1 MLPYPADAPRGEG
14 SVQVTVRLA
23 IDGLGKFVAAEIEE
37 GAGEPFDGF
46 ALEAVRHLTF
56 SPATVDGIPTGV
68 TVMLPVR
75 FVLPP
80 EEDPAPP
87 SGVLV
92 GKVKEAGSR
101 RVLTEVLLT
110 LTPATGDGAG
120 AAIET
125 RPDRQG
131 GFRFIDIPAGVWKV
145 TITGYGVQSASFT
158 EEIEADLLRQ
168 VVYRVAPAETGS
180 RTVIRVRRTPAAAAE
195 RVVEGEWIRGA
206 AGSSGGF
213 LRVLES
219 EAAVA
224 PTPVLPTGL
233 LPGAPL
239 IRGVEGADS
248 TVLVDGIETPLL
260 YHFGLLTTVVNGDLI
275 DHVRLTPGGAG
286 ADRGDHVG
294 GVVDV
299 GLRPPRTD
307 RFGGVVDVSPVDAS
321 FLLETP
327 IGKHVGLYA
336 TIRRSYVDL
345 YLGKLLP
352 DDLPAEVT
360 AMPVY
365 TDLAAMVNVS
375 PGKGHRVAVS
385 LLTSSDKMEMSQTN
399 MSGTTPLAALEAGF
413 TLVHGFWRSPPGKRF
428 EGNASIAYEHIKSS
442 YHAFPDLF
450 LDTQEKRVV
459 GLVGLGARLA
469 PVARLQLGLQVQ
481 RRMLIYGENF
491 FALPREDEPGLINP
505 YATSAAESYLEVP
518 MTEVGIYAQAPLTPR
533 QGLRIVPGLRVN
545 HWSETTRWS
554 ADPRLA
560 AQWDPDRRWRL
571 RMATGVYH
579 QVPSLEDL
587 VQAGLN
593 HQLVPEAAFQWTG
606 GAAFR
611 PLPPLELGL
620 DLYVTSLWNL
630 VVADATLYENALHGS
645 LAQLDADSG
654 QPLSNSGVGRVAGAE
669 LSVRWRPLGRV
680 DLLVAYSLAHSE
692 RRDHTDEDWRLF
704 QYDRPHQLTV
714 AGQVKAPHD
723 WSFGLRFRLTSGAP
737 DTPITDV
744 LYLADLGGYVPGWGL
759 PYSRRLR
766 PFHQL
771 DWRVQK
777 LFRLP
782 AFLLLVYL
790 DVENTYFARRDD
802 VVIYNRDFSERLTF
816 AMIPLFRLGLRA
828 EF

>member
-1 MLPYPADAPRGEG
+1 M
-14 SVQVTVRLA
+14 RLA
-23 IDGLGKFVAAEIEE
+23 IDGLGGFVAAEIEE

-46 ALEAVRHLTF
+46 ALKAVRHLQF
-56 SPATVDGIPTGV
+56 APATVDGIPTGV
-68 TVMLPVR
+68 TVVLPVR

-80 EEDPAPP
+80 EEEPPPP

-92 GKVKEAGSR
+92 GKVREAGSR
-101 RVLTEVLLT
+101 RTLTEVLLT
-110 LTPATGDGAG
+110 LTPATAGGGAE
-120 AAIET
+120 ATFEA
-125 RPDRQG
+125 RPDRAG

-145 TITGYGVQSASFT
+145 TITGHGIQPASFT

-219 EAAVA
+219 EPAVA
-224 PTPVLPTGL
+224 PTPILPTGL

-275 DHVRLTPGGAG
+275 DHVRLTPSGAG
-286 ADRGDHVG
+286 ADRGDHIG

-299 GLRPPRTD
+299 GMRPPRSD
-307 RFGGVVDVSPVDAS
+307 RFGGVVDISPIDAT
-321 FLLETP
+321 FMLETP
-327 IGKHVGLYA
+327 IGKPVGVYA
-336 TIRRSYVDL
+336 AVRRSYVDL

-352 DDLPAEVT
+352 EDLPAEVT

-375 PGKGHRVAVS
+375 PGKGHRAAVS
-385 LLTSSDKMEMSQTN
+385 LITSSDKMEMSQVT
-399 MSGTTPLAALEAGF
+399 SAGTTPLAALEAAF
-413 TLVHGFWRSPPGKRF
+413 TLVHGFWRSPPGGAW
-428 EGNASIAYEHIKSS
+428 EGNASLAYEHVKSGYS
-442 YHAFPDLF
+442 AFPDLY

-459 GLVGLGARLA
+459 FQAGMGARLA
-469 PVARLQLGLQVQ
+469 PVARLQAGVQVQ
-481 RRMLIYGENF
+481 RRMLIYGDNF
-491 FALPREDEPGLINP
+491 YSLPREDEPGLINP
-505 YATSAAESYLEVP
+505 YATAADESYLESP
-518 MTEVGIYAQAPLTPR
+518 MTQVGIHAQAPITPR
-533 QGLRIVPGLRVN
+533 QGLRVVPGIRVD
-545 HWSETTRWS
+545 HWSEATRWT

-560 AQWDPDRRWRL
+560 ARWDVDREWRL
-571 RMATGVYH
+571 RSAVGVYH

-587 VQAGLN
+587 VQAGLTSR
-593 HQLVPEAAFQWTG
+593 LVPEAAFQGTV
-606 GAAFR
+606 GATFR
-611 PLPPLELGL
+611 PVPPVEIGL
-620 DLYVTSLWNL
+620 DVYLSSLWNL
-630 VVADATLYENALHGS
+630 VVADSTDYEQALHGS
-645 LAQLDADSG
+645 LSPVALDDGQL
-654 QPLSNSGVGRVAGAE
+654 LSNSGVGRLAGAE
-669 LSVRWRPLGRV
+669 LTLRWRPLGRV
-680 DLLVAYSLAHSE
+680 DLLAAYSLTHSE
-692 RRDHTDEDWRLF
+692 RRDHEGEDWRLF
-704 QYDRPHQLTV
+704 QYDRPHQLTL

-744 LYLADLGGYVPGWGL
+744 LYLADLGGYVPDWGL

-802 VVIYNRDFSERLTF
+802 VVIYNRDFSERFTF